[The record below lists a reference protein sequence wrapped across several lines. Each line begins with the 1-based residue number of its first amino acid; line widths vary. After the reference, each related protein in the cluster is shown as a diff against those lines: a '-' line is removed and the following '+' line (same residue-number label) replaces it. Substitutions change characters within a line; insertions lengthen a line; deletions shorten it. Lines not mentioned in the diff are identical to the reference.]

1 MVKRYL
7 VTLLLVLG
15 AGAVVANFYSI
26 FTQNPWTR
34 DGRVSAYIVSI
45 TPRVTGQVTA
55 IHISDNSR
63 VTKGDLLFE
72 IDDSLYQA
80 AYHKAIASQEQAQ
93 AALDKAL
100 NEEKRALALQS
111 RTPGSVATLTL
122 NNLNNAVDSA
132 RANLNLTKAMVEE
145 AKLNLDYTKVYASTD
160 GFISNFHLRVGSQV
174 VANSPV
180 VALIDANSFWVEGYF
195 KETDLEGVDPTDKAF
210 VTLLID
216 PDQPLEAEVTSIGY
230 GIAKQD
236 GITGNELL
244 PNVNPNFQWIRLA
257 QRIPVKVTLKKMPN
271 NVQLRVGMTA
281 SINIIKH

>member
-1 MVKRYL
+1 MIKRYL
-7 VTLLLVLG
+7 ITLILVLS
-15 AGAVVANFYSI
+15 AGAVIANFYSV

-55 IHISDNSR
+55 VHISDNSQ

-100 NEEKRALALQS
+100 NEENRALALQS

-122 NNLNNAVDSA
+122 NNLSNAVDSA
-132 RANLNLTKAMVEE
+132 RANLSLTKAMVEE

-160 GFISNFHLRVGSQV
+160 GFITNFHLRVGSQV

-195 KETDLEGVDPTDKAF
+195 KETDLEGVDPNDKAF

-216 PDQPLEAEVTSIGY
+216 PAQPLEAEVTSIGY

-244 PNVNPNFQWIRLA
+244 PTVNPNFQWIRLA
-257 QRIPVKVTLKKMPN
+257 QRIPVKVTLKQRPN

-281 SINIIKH
+281 SIKIIKQ

>member
-7 VTLLLVLG
+7 VTLILVLG
-15 AGAVVANFYSI
+15 AGAVIANFYSI

-80 AYHKAIASQEQAQ
+80 AYHKAIASQQQAQ

-195 KETDLEGVDPTDKAF
+195 KETDLEGVDPNDKAF

-216 PDQPLEAEVTSIGY
+216 PDKPLAAEVSSIGY

-236 GITGNELL
+236 GITGSELL

-257 QRIPVKVTLKKMPN
+257 QRIPVKVTLKEKPKN
-271 NVQLRVGMTA
+271 LQLRVGMTA
-281 SINIIKH
+281 SIKIIKQ